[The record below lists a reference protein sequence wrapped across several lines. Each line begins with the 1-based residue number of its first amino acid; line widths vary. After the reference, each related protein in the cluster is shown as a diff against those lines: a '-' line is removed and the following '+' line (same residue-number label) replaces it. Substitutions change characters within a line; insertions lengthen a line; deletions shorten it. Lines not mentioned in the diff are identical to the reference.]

1 MMRFIRLTKKV
12 KNLEDGF
19 TKKKGFD
26 SNYSEFLARAW
37 LDGYEVEEESKW
49 IVKDARTAGM
59 YFRGIAGISIEGQF
73 SNSWSQRD
81 GCIKFSN
88 KEKAE
93 AVATLTGG
101 TVEKV

>member
-1 MMRFIRLTKKV
+1 MNKQDIL
-12 KNLEDGF
+12 NQIEWHLE
-19 TKKKGFD
+19 
-26 SNYSEFLARAW
+26 E
-37 LDGYEVEEESKW
+37 
-49 IVKDARTAGM
+49 TAGM

-81 GCIKFSN
+81 GCIKFSD